1 MSLLQKFKQFL
12 TDDLKGGALTLD
24 FIITAEERKALIR
37 EHLTPVIEK
46 ELQMTQVADFI
57 WASEYNGVGMRKVL
71 SFFHINDAYATLK
84 WGWNFEFVPKYSGSK
99 IVWARTD
106 KSIYTHVYEVSK
118 DFYDV
123 GGMNDKKRQ
132 ARDKVIMSRYYFDEK
147 RSNNVI
153 AKAAKDYRETLKHLL
168 PTIKKYYNA
177 TKTLES
183 VLSRID
189 ENLNNEYYS
198 FINPGLAISRAFILY
213 RLNLKEEA
221 IADFEK
227 IPFVSEK
234 IRAQYY
240 KKLLSI

>member
-1 MSLLQKFKQFL
+1 M
-12 TDDLKGGALTLD
+12 
-24 FIITAEERKALIR
+24 
-37 EHLTPVIEK
+37 
-46 ELQMTQVADFI
+46 
-57 WASEYNGVGMRKVL
+57 
-71 SFFHINDAYATLK
+71 
-84 WGWNFEFVPKYSGSK
+84 
-99 IVWARTD
+99 
-106 KSIYTHVYEVSK
+106 
-118 DFYDV
+118 
-123 GGMNDKKRQ
+123 
-132 ARDKVIMSRYYFDEK
+132 
-147 RSNNVI
+147 
-153 AKAAKDYRETLKHLL
+153 L